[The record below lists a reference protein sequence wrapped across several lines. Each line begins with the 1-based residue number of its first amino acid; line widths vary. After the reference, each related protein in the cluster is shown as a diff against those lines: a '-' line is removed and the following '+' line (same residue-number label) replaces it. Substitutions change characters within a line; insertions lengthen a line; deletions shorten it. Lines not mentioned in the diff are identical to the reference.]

1 MVSSPSATET
11 RTDKA
16 EPSACPAASDST
28 CSTRSC
34 GQAWIT
40 RCFQAASSRAGPK
53 PRASVRSREAAA
65 AGMYSAVTYSLTIRS
80 AWTFGPSERNVCRI
94 RSTQPCGTPSAS
106 RS

>member
-1 MVSSPSATET
+1 MRELLTDPDTEVQWIFMQ
-11 RTDKA
+11 
-16 EPSACPAASDST
+16 
-28 CSTRSC
+28 RSL
-34 GQAWIT
+34 GAWLL
-40 RCFQAASSRAGPK
+40 
-53 PRASVRSREAAA
+53 REAAA